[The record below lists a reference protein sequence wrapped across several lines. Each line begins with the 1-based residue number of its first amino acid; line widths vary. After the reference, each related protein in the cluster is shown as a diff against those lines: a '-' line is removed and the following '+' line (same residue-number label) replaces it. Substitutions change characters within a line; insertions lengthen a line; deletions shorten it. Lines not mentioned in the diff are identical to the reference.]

1 MPSIDACMSRVIC
14 AYRRPSG
21 TISMKEKKNLQNM
34 NDRPSPLRTLKEVLS
49 AAERGRYAVGSFSP
63 RTTAMIQPIL
73 CAGQAAHSPLI
84 VQISQKELNRY
95 QVTPARF
102 AEEFFGQLARENITV
117 PVVLHLDH
125 TKEVDIIKDA
135 IAAGFTSVMID
146 ASEKPLD
153 ENIAISRQVVEFAH
167 PRGVSV
173 EAELGRIGTT
183 DFVETENDEELYT
196 KPEEAERFI
205 RETGVDALAVS
216 VGTAHGVYTVR
227 QPKIDLPRL
236 RAIRALTPVHL
247 VLHGGSGVPAEMMQA
262 AIQLEGGGVSK
273 VNIATDLELAALT
286 ALGRDHYLTDAE
298 MNALSTDEVA
308 RARAAVQLTVTD
320 KMTNFLRSS
329 GKAEGR

>member
-1 MPSIDACMSRVIC
+1 
-14 AYRRPSG
+14 
-21 TISMKEKKNLQNM
+21 MKNNFQNV
-34 NDRPSPLRTLKEVLS
+34 NDNSTVLRTLNPVLS

-63 RTTAMIQPIL
+63 RTTAMIQPVL
-73 CAGQAAHSPLI
+73 RAGQAARSPFI
-84 VQISQKELNRY
+84 VQISQKELTRY
-95 QVTPARF
+95 QITLRRF
-102 AEEFFGQLARENITV
+102 ADEFFVQMEKEEIGV

-125 TKEVDIIKDA
+125 TREFAMIQDA

-153 ENIAISRQVVEFAH
+153 ENIALSRQVVEYAH
-167 PRGVSV
+167 ARGVSV

-183 DFVETENDEELYT
+183 DFVETESDEELYT
-196 KPEEAERFI
+196 KPDEAERFV

-262 AIQLEGGGVSK
+262 AIQLKGGGVSK
-273 VNIATDLELAALT
+273 VNIATDLELASLS

-298 MNALSTDEVA
+298 MNALSDEQKTL
-308 RARAAVQLTVTD
+308 ARAAVEQTVTD
-320 KMTNFLRSS
+320 KIFHFLLSNGR
-329 GKAEGR
+329 AEG